1 MSTPTSPPT
10 APEPSLAPRHA
21 PPSGLAHRAPPSG
34 LALILTFLALLVLA
48 GASWAAAALGTGTAV
63 ALSIAALKAALI
75 ALIFMELTRAHST
88 DRVIALVA
96 ALFVIL
102 LCVGSIADVAFR

>member
-1 MSTPTSPPT
+1 MSHVH
-10 APEPSLAPRHA
+10 APHVAHALALAFRAIAPR
-21 PPSGLAHRAPPSG
+21 RAPPSG
-34 LALILTFLALLVLA
+34 LALVLTFLGLLALA

-102 LCVGSIADVAFR
+102 LCVGAVADVAFR